1 MDKGGGLSIDSDSI
15 GFFLTK
21 PNSFLASSGIHTKRK
36 RDPMDSN
43 HRFYLNC
50 KDDDSGAASVDE
62 GRNEKR
68 VDEMDFFSDKTT
80 RLQESD
86 GKSSNLNNIIKKE
99 ELNETAT
106 RLDFDVNV
114 SQFILGLSSSSSSSS
129 TSSSLFFFFGPSK
142 LSLSFVNC

>member
-21 PNSFLASSGIHTKRK
+21 PTAFLASSGIHTKRK

-50 KDDDSGAASVDE
+50 RDNDSGAASVDE
-62 GRNEKR
+62 EPNEKR

-80 RLQESD
+80 RFQESD
-86 GKSSNLNNIIKKE
+86 GKSSSLNNIIKKE

-106 RLDFDVNV
+106 RLNFDVNV
-114 SQFILGLSSSSSSSS
+114 SHSYWVYLLFLLHHQHHHP
-129 TSSSLFFFFGPSK
+129 FFFPSK
-142 LSLSFVNC
+142 LYSSFVNC